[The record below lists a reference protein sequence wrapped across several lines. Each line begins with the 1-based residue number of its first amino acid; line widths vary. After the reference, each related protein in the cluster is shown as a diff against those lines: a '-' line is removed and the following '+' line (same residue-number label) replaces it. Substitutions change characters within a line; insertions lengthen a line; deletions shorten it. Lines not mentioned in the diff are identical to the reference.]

1 MIVAGKLKVVVM
13 EPWGWLQIAP
23 RDCSPPV
30 PGSGQRHGGAGGVW
44 EPVGMRGAGS
54 AGCNAELE
62 APKLCI
68 LCIVQCWVAI
78 FLIFF
83 LSGCWTPKMLIWDL
97 KKHPVRLPSPFARAV
112 SMPNT
117 CIFVF
122 QTGDPSSSF
131 KPR

>member
-1 MIVAGKLKVVVM
+1 M
-13 EPWGWLQIAP
+13 EPRGWLQIAP
-23 RDCSPPV
+23 RDRNPPL

-83 LSGCWTPKMLIWDL
+83 L
-97 KKHPVRLPSPFARAV
+97 VRLLDPKNAHLGLEKTSSQAPQPF
-112 SMPNT
+112 
-117 CIFVF
+117 C
-122 QTGDPSSSF
+122 
-131 KPR
+131 